1 MSLIVKANIK
11 QYAKADGSD
20 KPMNVAGDLA
30 EKLERKVE
38 ELIRDA
44 SRRAKENGRN
54 TVMAKD
60 L

>member
-11 QYAKADGSD
+11 QYAKANGD
-20 KPMNVAGDLA
+20 KPLNVAGDLA
-30 EKLERKVE
+30 EKLEQEVQA
-38 ELIRDA
+38 LIVKA
-44 SRRAKENGRN
+44 AKRAKENNRN

>member
-11 QYAKADGSD
+11 GIAKVDDKVLNVSADFADKLNEKVESLIKEACIRAKA
-20 KPMNVAGDLA
+20 
-30 EKLERKVE
+30 
-38 ELIRDA
+38 
-44 SRRAKENGRN
+44 NGRN